1 MDYSTLEIDAK
12 GPIVTVWLSRETA
25 RNAFDD
31 VMIAELTKAFRQL
44 SIEEDV
50 RAIVL
55 AAKGP
60 AFCAGADLNWMKR
73 TAGYD
78 YNENQADAKRLAD
91 MLYAIHTCPKPVV
104 ARVQG
109 DCYGGGLGLVAA
121 ADIAIAANSAQFAFS
136 EVKLGLI
143 PATISPYVI
152 RAIGPRMAQRYFLTA
167 EKFDAAQ
174 AHGMGLVHEVALA
187 DQLEH
192 KADEILGALVTN
204 GPHAMAACKKLIGDV
219 AGRKI
224 NEALI
229 AETADRIAQ
238 VRASE
243 EAKQGLQMFLQRKRL
258 R

>member
-1 MDYSTLEIDAK
+1 MDCSALDVVVK
-12 GPIVTVWLSRETA
+12 GPVATVWLSREAA

-31 VMIAELTKAFRQL
+31 VMIAELTKVFRQL
-44 SIEEDV
+44 GAEDDV

-60 AFCAGADLNWMKR
+60 VFCAGADLNWMKR
-73 TAGYD
+73 TTGYTLD
-78 YNENQADAKRLAD
+78 ENQADAKRLAD
-91 MLYAIHTCPKPVV
+91 MLYAVHSCPKPVI

-109 DCYGGGLGLVAA
+109 DCHGGGVGLVAA
-121 ADIAIAANSAQFAFS
+121 ADIAIAVNGAQFSFA

-167 EKFDAAQ
+167 EKFNAMQAQ
-174 AHGMGLVHEVALA
+174 RMGLAHEVVSAEELEMKTNEIVAALA
-187 DQLEH
+187 ANGRHAIAECKTLID
-192 KADEILGALVTN
+192 DVT
-204 GPHAMAACKKLIGDV
+204 GKTID
-219 AGRKI
+219 
-224 NEALI
+224 EALI
-229 AETADRIAQ
+229 AETADRIAR

-243 EAKQGLQMFLQRKRL
+243 EAKQGLQIFLQRKRL